1 MQERCQQVE
10 RKLGANPDGRLYLSE
25 VRCFQPVPGT
35 RLAAGM
41 CSQLHHLGG
50 KVERRLPSPCRETA
64 RCHPAGKPMG
74 LPSWRDAGLPL
85 QPAGQRRPWARA
97 HARPPPGFLR
107 LGVSKVKV
115 HKPQAWEP
123 GNEAQEATGSFRC
136 VES

>member
-10 RKLGANPDGRLYLSE
+10 RELGANPDGRLYLSE

-74 LPSWRDAGLPL
+74 NPGMKL
-85 QPAGQRRPWARA
+85 RRPLAALDVWSRSKDAA
-97 HARPPPGFLR
+97 VKPGLEQDDT
-107 LGVSKVKV
+107 V
-115 HKPQAWEP
+115 Q
-123 GNEAQEATGSFRC
+123 
-136 VES
+136 